1 VFLTNSQLQDM
12 TGYRTYTGQAK
23 WLLENG
29 YSFDR
34 RRDGRPNV
42 LLEQV
47 RERQRCGEVRGDSK
61 PGPDFGWL
69 EAGA

>member
-1 VFLTNSQLQDM
+1 MFLTDAQLEEM

-23 WLLENG
+23 WLVENG

-42 LLEQV
+42 LIDQV
-47 RERQRCGEVRGDSK
+47 RARQRCNTTESK
-61 PGPDFGWL
+61 PGPDFSWL